1 MPARWSVLQRPRRWR
16 KRVQLARAGLG
27 PIKILRH
34 SIAQKRR
41 PLLGRPRSV
50 PAPPAQLV
58 CCSRATVQDG
68 CLAMGPER
76 RNAWTGHSQ

>member
-1 MPARWSVLQRPRRWR
+1 LPARWSVLQRPKRWR

-27 PIKILRH
+27 PIKTLRH

-50 PAPPAQLV
+50 PAPLAQLV
-58 CCSRATVQDG
+58 RCSRATVQDG
-68 CLAMGPER
+68 CLVMSPER
-76 RNAWTGHSQ
+76 WNA